1 MIVKKLANDLM
12 FALLVFMVLGAGVA
26 GILHYQEG
34 SSGGMIVAIVSFI
47 VFYLL
52 IITPKEN

>member
-1 MIVKKLANDLM
+1 MKKLVSDLM

-52 IITPKEN
+52 IITPRNDA

>member
-1 MIVKKLANDLM
+1 MKKLANDLM

-34 SSGGMIVAIVSFI
+34 TSGGMIVAIVSFI

>member
-1 MIVKKLANDLM
+1 MKKLASDLM
-12 FALLVFMVLGAGVA
+12 FALLVFMVLGAGVV

-34 SSGGMIVAIVSFI
+34 TSGGMIVAIVSFI

>member
-1 MIVKKLANDLM
+1 MKKLVSDLM

-34 SSGGMIVAIVSFI
+34 RSGGMIVAIVSFI

-52 IITPKEN
+52 IITPRNDA